1 MMGRVSTPTSWI
13 LVLGILLIILAG
25 FNNGTVPPIG
35 FWGLYGQ
42 YILLTRGSIY
52 IVVAVV
58 LILRKR

>member
-1 MMGRVSTPTSWI
+1 
-13 LVLGILLIILAG
+13 LLIILAG

-42 YILLTRGSIY
+42 YILLTGGSIC

-58 LILRKR
+58 LMLRKR